1 VVKIFEKVLGYM
13 KSFSYVYS
21 VMRETLNPLTDM
33 INPMITL
40 NEIRTFAENN
50 NAAEFDRWCDING
63 IPNEWLDVTL
73 TDFNDGFYN
82 VDLFAHGVNVLYYNG
97 VLEEI
102 TEL

>member
-1 VVKIFEKVLGYM
+1 M
-13 KSFSYVYS
+13 KSFLYVYS

-50 NAAEFDRWCDING
+50 NAAEFDRWCDLNG

-73 TDFNDGFYN
+73 TDFNDGYYN
-82 VDLFAHGVNVLYYNG
+82 VDLFVHGVNVLYIDG